1 MMEWEKAEQQNPYH
15 HQNPPLHLTGTTT
28 AAAAGA
34 LYVKVMTDD
43 QLETLRKQ
51 IAVYATICEQLVEMH
66 KTLTAHHDL
75 TGMRLGNMY
84 CEPLMTS
91 SGHKIT
97 SRQRWTPTPV
107 QLQILERIFEQ
118 GNGTPSKQKI
128 KEITS
133 ELGQHGQISESNV
146 YNWFQNRRA
155 RSKRKQQNT
164 APAYAESEVETDVE
178 SPKDK
183 KTRPVDFQ
191 SLQTSAPLGEDMC
204 FQSPDQM
211 SSELHFLDPNTNK
224 ADATFPSNG
233 SLKPARSFSQMS
245 FYEGNEQL
253 TGKIET
259 PENYSLYQ
267 HAEGYSMSE
276 RP

>member
-1 MMEWEKAEQQNPYH
+1 MMMMMMILLENLDKKWLVRNWKLLSAPSVWSWRQSDE
-15 HQNPPLHLTGTTT
+15 PPLYTCS
-28 AAAAGA
+28 
-34 LYVKVMTDD
+34 K
-43 QLETLRKQ
+43 
-51 IAVYATICEQLVEMH
+51 LVSCWF
-66 KTLTAHHDL
+66 A
-75 TGMRLGNMY
+75 GMRLGNMY

-164 APAYAESEVETDVE
+164 APTYAESEVETDVE

-224 ADATFPSNG
+224 ADAMFPSNG

-245 FYEGNEQL
+245 FYEGM
-253 TGKIET
+253 
-259 PENYSLYQ
+259 P
-267 HAEGYSMSE
+267 
-276 RP
+276 

>member
-1 MMEWEKAEQQNPYH
+1 MMDPYHHHHHH
-15 HQNPPLHLTGTTT
+15 HQNPPLRDDHLRYLTGTT
-28 AAAAGA
+28 AGA
-34 LYVKVMTDD
+34 LYVKVMTDE

-66 KTLTAHHDL
+66 KTLTAHQDL
-75 TGMRLGNMY
+75 KGMRLGSVY
-84 CEPLMTS
+84 YEPLMAS
-91 SGHKIT
+91 SSHKIT
-97 SRQRWTPTPV
+97 SRQRWTPLPV

-155 RSKRKQQNT
+155 RSKRKQQGT
-164 APAYAESEVETDVE
+164 APTYGESELETEVE

-183 KTRPVDFQ
+183 KTKPVDFQ
-191 SLQTSAPLGEDMC
+191 TPQTSAPLGEDMG
-204 FQSPDQM
+204 FQSPEM
-211 SSELHFLDPNTNK
+211 HYELHFLDPNTNK
-224 ADATFPSNG
+224 ADTLFPSNG
-233 SLKPARSFSQMS
+233 SSKTARTFSQMS
-245 FYEGNEQL
+245 SYEGNEQL

-259 PENYSLYQ
+259 PENYSLYSQ
-267 HAEGYSMSE
+267 AEGCMAE
-276 RP
+276 QP